1 MSVHEAQRA
10 QLRHGA
16 AAGATGLLLL
26 GGFDLTSDGGSIPV
40 SSGAQRVL
48 AFLALQDRP
57 LGRPYVAGTIWGE
70 TTDKRASGSLRSA
83 LWNLRLSGHDLVEAA
98 HGCLQLRRGILVD
111 YRRAVA
117 MARVVFDR
125 SRPCPVDVVDGRYF
139 HDDLLRDWY
148 DDWVLIER
156 ERFRQFRLH
165 VLEALCERFTD
176 EGRYAH
182 AIDAGIA
189 AVIGEPLRESAQ
201 RVLIRAYLAEGN
213 RQEALRQYH
222 SYQILLHEE
231 LAVSPSPPLQE
242 LMGL

>member
-1 MSVHEAQRA
+1 MSVDEAQRA
-10 QLRHGA
+10 HLGHPA
-16 AAGATGLLLL
+16 TAGATGLLLL
-26 GGFDLTSDGGSIPV
+26 GGFDLTAECGSIPL

-57 LGRPYVAGTIWGE
+57 LGRPYVGGTIWEG
-70 TTDKRASGSLRSA
+70 TTDKRASGSLRTA

-98 HGCLQLRRGILVD
+98 HGCLQLGRGLVVD

-117 MARVVFDR
+117 MARVVFDH
-125 SRPCPVDVVDGRYF
+125 SRPCPAEVVDGRYF

-165 VLEALCERFTD
+165 VLETLCERFTE

-182 AIDAGIA
+182 AVDAGMA

-213 RQEALRQYH
+213 RQEALRQYD
-222 SYQILLHEE
+222 SYLVLLREE
-231 LAVSPSPPLQE
+231 LDVSPSPTLKE
-242 LMGL
+242 LVGA